1 MKRTDEKPKE
11 ELPEKW
17 RQKVLAAMR
26 GEIGSPKILPTQQS
40 RNDWEALFP
49 DEFYPDLYD
58 AVETALADPAIR
70 VGEVLGMNED
80 AEVYHFFIHHRKTK
94 VYVKIG
100 LTADASS
107 VILYSSHRPLKGDK
121 L

>member
-49 DEFYPDLYD
+49 DEFYSCLYD
-58 AVETALADPAIR
+58 AVGTALEDPEIR
-70 VGEVLGMNED
+70 VVEVLGMRED
-80 AEVYHFFIHHRKTK
+80 AEGYHFFLQHRKTK

-100 LTADASS
+100 LTTDATM
-107 VILYSSHRPLKGDK
+107 VILYSSHRPLKGDS